1 MKKISYCPFSQIVYT
16 LYDTCFFTIGNINNH
31 NWNNCHPSMV
41 GLNFMFDLLSST
53 FLIKT
58 STYNTFPMVFPD
70 EKQLDG
76 WREMAYIVVLCVVV
90 SAALGLAVYATRQCK
105 QKRQQLTLHHYGCP
119 PPQYTQY
126 KYVPAYE
133 TPRPAEKSAFT
144 PLWSNY
150 FNEIKRDFWIVN
162 NSTNKVI
169 TSLKIL
175 QS

>member
-1 MKKISYCPFSQIVYT
+1 MYT

-31 NWNNCHPSMV
+31 NWNNYHPSV
-41 GLNFMFDLLSST
+41 GLNFMNDFLSST

-58 STYNTFPMVFPD
+58 ATYNTFPTVFSD

-144 PLWSNY
+144 PLWTNY

-162 NSTNKVI
+162 NSTNEVI